1 MSRRRRRH
9 GTANKNIMPV
19 KDAFSNP
26 AARIGFGTMDLI
38 NGTTYPM
45 TRISQ
50 DYQTLTSLYRDN
62 WVIQNIVQ
70 LIPDD
75 VIRKWYTL
83 KTSIAP
89 EYIDRFARA
98 ERQSGL
104 RKSIKEGMYWGRLYG
119 GAAGII
125 MIGKFRG
132 VLFLLF
138 LSNDQIRFCKE
149 VPHEKR

>member
-9 GTANKNIMPV
+9 GSANKNIMPV

-104 RKSIKEGMYWGRLYG
+104 RKSIKEGM
-119 GAAGII
+119 
-125 MIGKFRG
+125 
-132 VLFLLF
+132 
-138 LSNDQIRFCKE
+138 
-149 VPHEKR
+149 